1 MTREQ
6 LKICDDLF
14 RLAKEQYYA
23 GIIDRKNYLET
34 LILVK
39 EKIRLMKAG
48 FDKKDFL
55 IKALEK
61 PIVEINIKD
70 TINFVL
76 AMN

>member
-14 RLAKEQYYA
+14 RITKEQFYA
-23 GIIDRKNYLET
+23 GIIDRENYLET
-34 LILVK
+34 LILIK
-39 EKIRLMKAG
+39 EKIKFLKKG
-48 FDKKDFL
+48 FDKKDFI
-55 IKALEK
+55 IKTLEK
-61 PIVEINIKD
+61 PIMEINIKE

>member
-6 LKICDDLF
+6 LKICEDLF
-14 RLAKEQYYA
+14 KLAKEQYYA

-39 EKIRLMKAG
+39 EKIQLIKDG
-48 FDKKDFL
+48 FDKNHFI
-55 IKALEK
+55 IKTLEK

>member
-6 LKICDDLF
+6 LKICEDLF

-23 GIIDRKNYLET
+23 GIIDRKDYLET

-39 EKIRLMKAG
+39 EKIRLIKVG
-48 FDKKDFL
+48 FDKKDFI
-55 IKALEK
+55 IKTLEK
-61 PIVEINIKD
+61 PIIEINIKE
-70 TINFVL
+70 TVNFVL